1 MKKRILLGLA
11 MILSHTPAHAYVQ
24 RDSLIAVEHAIEE
37 TTGTPV
43 RWTRNG
49 GSCAPQGD
57 GGIVLGYY
65 PLSTKEITMCQRG
78 SVSTEL
84 MNTLM
89 HEGWH
94 AVQNRCT
101 GRPVLSDDQ
110 INDLLTPLIG
120 ATCASSIPSSSI
132 GLEGEARAVANYY
145 ETDPHGYASFIGGTV
160 HEVHPQAQLL
170 GVPADLY
177 LAGESRFP
185 VDASDD
191 VDWLTPWEEEPPEE
205 VTDAPQADADPT
217 WATELG

>member
-65 PLSTKEITMCQRG
+65 TLSTKEITMCQRG

-110 INDLLTPLIG
+110 INDLLTP
-120 ATCASSIPSSSI
+120 ADRRNMRKFYPVKQHR
-132 GLEGEARAVANYY
+132 LEGEARAVANYY
-145 ETDPHGYASFIGGTV
+145 ETDPHGYASFIRR
-160 HEVHPQAQLL
+160 HCA
-170 GVPADLY
+170 
-177 LAGESRFP
+177 
-185 VDASDD
+185 
-191 VDWLTPWEEEPPEE
+191 
-205 VTDAPQADADPT
+205 
-217 WATELG
+217 